1 MAFGLKTFD
10 RSGAL
15 NLDTTSSTWVQIA
28 VLDIPE
34 GSTATTTTFSG
45 ANLPPGM
52 EIKCALQII
61 NDLPLEEKQLVPTV
75 TTVNTNDASRAITIQ
90 TTSGTST
97 NTDGETGIES
107 YSAACKAII
116 LGR

>member
-15 NLDTTSSTWVQIA
+15 NLDTTSATWVQIT

-34 GSTATTTTFSG
+34 GTTSTTTTFDGSS
-45 ANLPPGM
+45 LPPGM
-52 EIKCALQII
+52 ELRCALQII
-61 NDLPLEEKQLVPTV
+61 NDISVTEKQLVPTV
-75 TTVNTNDASRAITIQ
+75 TTVNTNDASRSVTIQ
-90 TTSGTST
+90 TTSGTNT
-97 NTDGETGIES
+97 NAEGQTVLA